1 MQGHGLPPPQELWS
15 YQSRL
20 SSLLKLAIRRCVWL
34 VFVALPIQSLTDPCL
49 GSFSIVHLKEHPGWG
64 PTLRSVPQACDG
76 PASLLSSCQCW
87 PVGGREA
94 MGMAPPATRDATVL
108 PWFHGCPAF
117 LCRHFPQSPPSH
129 PLSAVKSSPRP
140 GIAPQSLGI
149 CAPVR
154 GMYGFSKD
162 CLILIPFR
170 LPQSSCLTLNL
181 KCFSS
186 DSGNCPD
193 RGIGPLLQFPHPLR
207 AGPVLLRLLFSL

>member
-87 PVGGREA
+87 PVGGR
-94 MGMAPPATRDATVL
+94 GYGDGSTRYTRRNSIALVPWL
-108 PWFHGCPAF
+108 PGFPLQAFPTISSLTSPLCSQEQPSPWDCSTIPGDLRPCPGYAW
-117 LCRHFPQSPPSH
+117 LQQG
-129 PLSAVKSSPRP
+129 L
-140 GIAPQSLGI
+140 
-149 CAPVR
+149 
-154 GMYGFSKD
+154 
-162 CLILIPFR
+162 
-170 LPQSSCLTLNL
+170 
-181 KCFSS
+181 S
-186 DSGNCPD
+186 DSHSVQAATEQLSHSQP
-193 RGIGPLLQFPHPLR
+193 
-207 AGPVLLRLLFSL
+207 